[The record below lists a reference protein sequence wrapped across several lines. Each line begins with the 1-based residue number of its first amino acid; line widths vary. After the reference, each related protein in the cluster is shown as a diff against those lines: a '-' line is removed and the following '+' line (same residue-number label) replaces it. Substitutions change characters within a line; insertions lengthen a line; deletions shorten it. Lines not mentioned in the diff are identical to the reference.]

1 MHVRLVK
8 SFRFEAAHW
17 LPTFPEGHKC
27 RRMHGH
33 SFRVDV
39 AVEGEVPEGQGYL
52 IDYGAIEAA
61 VEPLRHQLD
70 HRCLNEVRG
79 LENPTSE
86 VLAGWLWDRLAAE
99 LPLLAGIIVQETCT
113 ARCEY
118 HGPHRSPSAS

>member
-8 SFRFEAAHW
+8 SFGFEAAHW

-33 SFRVDV
+33 SFRVEV
-39 AVEGEVPEGQGYL
+39 VVEGEVPPESGYL
-52 IDYGAIEAA
+52 IDYGDIQTAIDP
-61 VEPLRHQLD
+61 VFGQLD
-70 HRCLNEVRG
+70 HRCLNDIEG

-86 VLAGWLWDRLAAE
+86 VLADWLWQRLKPG
-99 LPLLAGIIVQETCT
+99 LPLLAGIVVQETCA

-118 HGPHRSPSAS
+118 RGPGPSPRP